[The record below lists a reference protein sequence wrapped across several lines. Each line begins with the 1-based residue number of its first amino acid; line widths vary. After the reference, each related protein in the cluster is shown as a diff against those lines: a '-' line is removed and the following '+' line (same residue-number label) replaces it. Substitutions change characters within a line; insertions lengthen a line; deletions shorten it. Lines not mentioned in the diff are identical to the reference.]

1 MAGRAAIRVEGLS
14 KRYRI
19 GAREHRAGTLR
30 EALQRAVSSPFDYLR
45 TTLRPPSEEE
55 VLWALRDV
63 SFEVGEG
70 EAVGLVGPNGAG
82 KSTLL
87 KILSRITEP
96 TEGRAFLH
104 GRVSSLLEVGTG
116 FHRELSGRDNV
127 YLNGAILG
135 MRRRE
140 IDARFD
146 EIVAFSGL
154 EAFMDTPVKRYSSGM
169 YMRLAFAVAAHLE
182 PEILLIDEVLAV
194 GDAEFR
200 KKCVGKMGEVTK
212 GGRTVLFVSHNM
224 AVVRELC
231 PQCLWID
238 HGRVERYG
246 PSAAVIRE
254 YLHSF
259 ESAGGTAR
267 MSFPAKAGQDFQ
279 VLEVRILDA
288 EGAVGESHDC
298 DQPIVLELLCRLER
312 PVTDLVGYLEITGA
326 DGMTVL
332 FSESRDHPPNQL
344 NVLPLGEAK
353 VTITL
358 PARSLAPG
366 EYHAALRFT
375 SAAGFS
381 VVSPGVVG
389 RFRLE
394 DHRTLTGNGR
404 PGQFSTLLDWQVRG
418 EERSP

>member
-1 MAGRAAIRVEGLS
+1 MSTAIQARELS

-19 GAREHRAGTLR
+19 GELQASYGTLR
-30 EALQRAVSSPFDYLR
+30 DSLSRAAKR
-45 TTLRPPSEEE
+45 IAKREHHHRHQEI
-55 VLWALRDV
+55 WALRDV
-63 SFEVGEG
+63 SFEIGEG

-96 TEGRAFLH
+96 TAGRAVLR
-104 GRVSSLLEVGTG
+104 GRVSSLLEIGTG

-140 IDARFD
+140 IDAKYD

-154 EAFMDTPVKRYSSGM
+154 EAFMETPVKRYSSGM

-182 PEILLIDEVLAV
+182 PGILLVDEVLAV

-200 KKCVGKMGEVTK
+200 RKCVGKMGEVAK

-231 PQCLWID
+231 PQSLWID
-238 HGRVERYG
+238 HGRVERFG
-246 PSAAVIRE
+246 PSAAVIRD
-254 YLHSF
+254 YLHSQ
-259 ESAGGTAR
+259 EAAGGGAR
-267 MSFPAKAGQDFQ
+267 SRFPARAGQDFQ
-279 VLEVRILDA
+279 VLEARLLDSQ
-288 EGAVGESHDC
+288 GRVGERYDC
-298 DQPIVLELLCRLER
+298 DEAIVLELLCRLER
-312 PVTDLVGYLEITGA
+312 PVTDLVGFLEITGS

-344 NVLPLGEAK
+344 NALPLGEAR

-358 PARSLAPG
+358 PARTLAPG

-375 SAAGFS
+375 SVTGFS
-381 VVSPGVVG
+381 VVSPGIVG
-389 RFRLE
+389 RFLLE
-394 DHRTLTGNGR
+394 DHRTLQGNAR
-404 PGQFSTLLDWQVRG
+404 PGQLSTLLDWQIRKG
-418 EERSP
+418 SGNDGRR